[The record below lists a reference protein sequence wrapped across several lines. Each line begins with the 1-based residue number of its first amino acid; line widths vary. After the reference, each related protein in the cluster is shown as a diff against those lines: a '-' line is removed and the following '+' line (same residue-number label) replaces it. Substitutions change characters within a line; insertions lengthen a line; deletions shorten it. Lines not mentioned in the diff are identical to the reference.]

1 MSDKKIGNLKMEKQK
16 NNLENK
22 IMDKVLSGE
31 VKMKPKWYFIMG
43 SITSFVGLVG
53 MIIGAIF
60 LTNLTFFFIRKQG
73 PGTGRINVMLDSFP
87 LWVPILAI
95 ALVILGI
102 WMLKKYDFSYKK
114 NFMVVVL
121 TVVTAILLSGLII
134 DFLGLNEI
142 WSKRG
147 PMKRFY
153 MEGTGCMEKACPKK
167 INNR

>member
-1 MSDKKIGNLKMEKQK
+1 MSDKKIGGFKMKKQK
-16 NNLENK
+16 RNIENK

-31 VKMKPKWYFIMG
+31 LKMKPKWYFVLG

-73 PGTGRINVMLDSFP
+73 PGTGRINIMLESFP
-87 LWVPILAI
+87 LWIPLLAV

-114 NFMVVVL
+114 NFVVVAI
-121 TVVTAILLSGLII
+121 TVVTAIILSALII
-134 DFLGLNEI
+134 DYLGLNEQ
-142 WSKRG
+142 WAKRG
-147 PMKRFY
+147 PMRRIY
-153 MEGTGCMEKACPKK
+153 MDGSGCMERTCPKK